1 MGERHIRI
9 AIAVSLAAV
18 LAIILIAP
26 NYDIDPT
33 TLRDNSVPQTLASAA
48 LLQLSPATLLTI
60 AAAPEL
66 LSLPTPCSDLV
77 AVTCTRLC

>member
-9 AIAVSLAAV
+9 AIAVSLAAA

-26 NYDIDPT
+26 SYDIDPT
-33 TLRDNSVPQTLASAA
+33 TLRDNSVPTLASAA
-48 LLQLSPATLLTI
+48 LLQLSLATSLTI
-60 AAAPEL
+60 AVVPEL
-66 LSLPTPCSDLV
+66 ASLPMPCSDLV